1 MGLDKSAYFFSYRN
15 DHLVHATGNSLENAV
30 FQAFKPHEITILF
43 ALRYYSSI
51 HAREKKLAEISD

>member
-1 MGLDKSAYFFSYRN
+1 MGLDKSAYFFSSRN

-43 ALRYYSSI
+43 ALRYYSSRN
-51 HAREKKLAEISD
+51 AR